1 MAKSAAQ
8 LLYGPVLYIVD
19 SVYKTLQ
26 SRGQS
31 DLHIRLGRG
40 VVMHELLH
48 NLGVRHEQNRPDA
61 RDYVRCKEYGTVIVL
76 DSDLECLTQGT
87 EYDCTSIMHYS
98 TPFCNSTYFSPTCNV
113 LMDSTANALKGLSPK
128 DVLFVNRLYSCP
140 GFKSRCPGDSPAP
153 SPTPPATPPPS
164 PPTTPQPSPS
174 TKSPPPVPSQP

>member
-19 SVYKTLQ
+19 SVCKTLQ

-61 RDYVRCKEYGTVIVL
+61 RCTKQAELHNIFVKQKLKTSLLAFTTPLQSLNLNCKSQY
-76 DSDLECLTQGT
+76 
-87 EYDCTSIMHYS
+87 
-98 TPFCNSTYFSPTCNV
+98 
-113 LMDSTANALKGLSPK
+113 LSPNT
-128 DVLFVNRLYSCP
+128 V
-140 GFKSRCPGDSPAP
+140 AP
-153 SPTPPATPPPS
+153 NGSKHTAQTLNLKTVVGCPPPTFS
-164 PPTTPQPSPS
+164 LFCLEGTM
-174 TKSPPPVPSQP
+174 